1 MRAFAA
7 RFSVQIM
14 SVGHHIV
21 HRAAGMIELASMRLL
36 RSGWAMAP
44 DRSTSGADCDVIENS
59 AMTDAPMLPRRAP
72 ARIDESKLSQPL
84 RDLFATWRQALKEDF
99 KGLTANG
106 EVRQDLFPLRP
117 TGGSTQPLVTAVNEF
132 IASLD
137 TEQRAA
143 VSFAVDSEAWR
154 HWSNIHR
161 NVMRHGL
168 CLADLSERQRH
179 LAYGIMRVGLGARAY
194 ETARNAMR
202 LNEHL
207 AELSGLPDEFGELF
221 YWISIF
227 GTPSLGAPWGFQ
239 IDGHHCNINCFV
251 LGDQVVLTPMLL
263 GSEPVSADSGK
274 YKGTTVLREE
284 EAEGATFMKMLAPEQ
299 RAKATIGHDLPFD
312 GYASGF
318 KDNVVVPYDGL
329 RTTEMTSGQVAA
341 LVDLI
346 KLYTDR
352 LPPSHAQL
360 RLDEAKNYL
369 GETVFAWIGEFDA
382 VAPFYYRIYSPV
394 IFIEFYHQPG
404 VALPDTG
411 YSRRHAHALVRTPN
425 GNDYGRALLRQHQLK
440 AKQS

>member
-1 MRAFAA
+1 
-7 RFSVQIM
+7 
-14 SVGHHIV
+14 
-21 HRAAGMIELASMRLL
+21 
-36 RSGWAMAP
+36 
-44 DRSTSGADCDVIENS
+44 
-59 AMTDAPMLPRRAP
+59 MTDAPILPRRSP

-99 KGLTANG
+99 KGLTASG
-106 EVRQDLFPLRP
+106 EVRQDLFRLEP
-117 TGGSTQPLVTAVNEF
+117 TGVSTQPLVTAVNEF

-137 TEQRAA
+137 AEQRAA

-168 CLADLSERQRH
+168 CLADLSERQQH
-179 LAYGIMRVGLGARAY
+179 LVYGIMRSALGARAY

-207 AELSGLPDEFGELF
+207 AELTGLPDEFGELF

-227 GTPSLGAPWGFQ
+227 GTPSLDAPWGFQ
-239 IDGHHCNINCFV
+239 IDGHHCNINGFA
-251 LGDQVVLTPMLL
+251 LGDQMVLTPMLL
-263 GSEPVSADSGK
+263 GSEPVLAESGK

-284 EAEGATFMKMLAPEQ
+284 EARGSAFMGMLTPEQ
-299 RAKATIGHDLPFD
+299 RAKATIGYDLPFD
-312 GYASGF
+312 GFASGF

-329 RTTEMTSGQVAA
+329 PAGEMTTEQRAA
-341 LVDLI
+341 LVELI

-352 LPPSHAQL
+352 LPPAHAQL

-369 GETVFAWIGEFDA
+369 GATVFAWIGEFDA

-425 GNDYGRALLRQHQLK
+425 GNDYGRALLRQHQMRT
-440 AKQS
+440 KQS